1 MKYKIYTDGA
11 CSNNGK
17 ENPVGGS
24 AYVVLDEKENIILE
38 KAFKIEPATNN
49 ICELKALIEGCSA
62 ISSILRFNDSVI
74 VYSDSAYCIN
84 AYKQNWVDGWIRRGW
99 ITSARTPVKNRE
111 LWEQLYEFFI
121 HPSFTFEKVKG
132 HTGEKDW
139 NDYVDK
145 KAVEAKNFTN

>member
-84 AYKQNWVDGWIRRGW
+84 AYKQKLKENDL
-99 ITSARTPVKNRE
+99 TQPENEDE
-111 LWEQLYEFFI
+111 LNDIPIEPFKTNCEYCSKKVTTCGLL
-121 HPSFTFEKVKG
+121 HNSLTFLP
-132 HTGEKDW
+132 
-139 NDYVDK
+139 
-145 KAVEAKNFTN
+145 FL